1 VVTTDE
7 LMGAAELSRRVME
20 LGEMMLRTSVDD
32 NEPVDDR
39 VDELRR
45 LAHVVRRRLIA
56 IEDVIA

>member
-1 VVTTDE
+1 
-7 LMGAAELSRRVME
+7 MGAAELSRRVME